1 MTQANRQKTPE
12 ERNQASLT
20 QQTTPLTQQTTP
32 SSNTELVS
40 LKSGMT
46 TGSRM

>member
-1 MTQANRQKTPE
+1 MTQANRQKIPE

-20 QQTTPLTQQTTP
+20 QQTTPYN
-32 SSNTELVS
+32 NTEL
-40 LKSGMT
+40 LGTKTGMT